1 MLQPAFYRMVRPGF
15 VRSPA
20 RFKHVKQRMSDSM
33 EKPFN
38 FPEVRNYIECHHVNG
53 TPDGEY
59 ALRILE
65 HYRQCCDTVW
75 KVDGLSKNERVIYE
89 YMNECQK
96 RRAEELDRAIQIL
109 RSHTN

>member
-1 MLQPAFYRMVRPGF
+1 
-15 VRSPA
+15 
-20 RFKHVKQRMSDSM
+20 MSDSM

-38 FPEVRNYIECHHVNG
+38 FPEVQNYIECHHVNG